1 MAVYTKTGDKG
12 KTGIHGGERVDKDDI
27 RIEANG
33 TADELNTVIGIV
45 RAHMSPEHEWQPF
58 LFRIQKEMMA
68 VMSLIATPSEKI
80 ANNPNTFDTSLIADC
95 EQMIDEMHEKIGKS
109 RDFLLPGGNLVAA
122 YLHLAR
128 TMARRCERR
137 LWTLNKQNAVL
148 SDILVFLNRLSDLF
162 FVMARYELFI
172 NEKDEEVW
180 KEFKYKSRKSKK

>member
-45 RAHMSPEHEWQPF
+45 RAYLSPENEWQHF
-58 LFRIQKEMMA
+58 LFRLQKEMMT
-68 VMSLIATPSEKI
+68 VMSLIATPDARREH
-80 ANNPNTFDTSLIADC
+80 NPNTFDESLIADC
-95 EQMIDEMHEKIGKS
+95 EQMIDKMHEIIGNS

-122 YLHLAR
+122 HLHLAR

-137 LWTLNKQNAVL
+137 LWTLHKQDTVPK
-148 SDILVFLNRLSDLF
+148 SILIFFNRLSDLF

-180 KEFKYKSRKSKK
+180 KEFKYKTRNK